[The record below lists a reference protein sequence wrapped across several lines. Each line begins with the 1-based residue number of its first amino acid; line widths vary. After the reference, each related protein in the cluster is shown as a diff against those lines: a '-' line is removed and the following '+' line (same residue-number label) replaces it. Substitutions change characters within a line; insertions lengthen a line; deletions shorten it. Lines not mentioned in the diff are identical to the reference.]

1 MAVITIPSSF
11 SPIAA
16 ALDVFTQD
24 RLAQQ
29 KRARQAEQDA
39 WNREARARQRQGWA
53 RQDEMQGRQDLLWQR
68 QQDEYNKQQAKLAA
82 LGDATWQDKQIY
94 NTGSYESPEYDKYR
108 GAIGRSALGGQEEN
122 VPTVAPEQMQ
132 IANAFERAM
141 ASKRMANTHGV
152 APMTAGKIH
161 AKQPQEFDQEALR
174 EAIFTYRNSEPGSV
188 SRSMA
193 FLALKNMGLSAGH
206 INEIAGPEAAAQFN
220 AEEYTRQDDLF
231 RGGPMYTGTN
241 VSMGDEEAEYDDT
254 DVAVAPTEQQRLN
267 ALLARDKMVDR
278 TTSRQDLE
286 SIFNP
291 QAPKVKAEKITPLQG
306 WTKAYGNRN
315 DRLVHEDDVMAGI
328 SSAMQKALLGS
339 VPEQDP
345 GNIESFSM
353 SELFSDAQEQQLMS
367 NMWQAAQMIQRKY
380 FPGKSAQI
388 VFEEMKGK
396 IGMGPEELDLVDT
409 SGAISEF
416 VPGKFNDTEAK
427 YTTTPRLY
435 NAQQIMDDYLK
446 TLPAGTLPEDAALA
460 NANNVPLG

>member
-16 ALDVFTQD
+16 AIDVFAQD

-39 WNREARARQRQGWA
+39 WNREARARQRQGWS
-53 RQDEMQGRQDLLWQR
+53 RQDEMQRRQDLLWQR

-82 LGDATWQDKQIY
+82 LGDATAQDQQIY
-94 NTGSYESPEYDKYR
+94 NTGSYTNPEFQQWGTEDDSPVTPMP
-108 GAIGRSALGGQEEN
+108 EEN
-122 VPTVAPEQMQ
+122 LV
-132 IANAFERAM
+132 ANAFQRAM
-141 ASKRMANTHGV
+141 ASKRMANTHGI
-152 APMTAGKIH
+152 APMTAAKIH
-161 AKQPQEFDQEALR
+161 AGQPQEFDQEALR
-174 EAIFTYRNSEPGSV
+174 EALFMYQNTKPGDV
-188 SRSMA
+188 NHSMA
-193 FLALKNMGLSAGH
+193 YLALKKMGLSAGH
-206 INEIAGPEAAAQFN
+206 INEIAGPEAAAQFSIEDYGQLN
-220 AEEYTRQDDLF
+220 QIARGDD
-231 RGGPMYTGTN
+231 MYTGTN
-241 VSMGDEEAEYDDT
+241 VPMGDEDAKYDDP
-254 DVAVAPTEQQRLN
+254 DVAVKPTQRQRLD
-267 ALLARDKMVDR
+267 ALLARDELVGRK
-278 TTSRQDLE
+278 TTQSDLD

-291 QAPKVKAEKITPLQG
+291 QAPKVKAEKITPLQS
-306 WTKAYGNRN
+306 WTKSYGASGVRT
-315 DRLVHEDDVMAGI
+315 RHEDDVMAGI

-345 GNIESFSM
+345 DNIESFSM

-380 FPGKSAQI
+380 FPGKSPQI
-388 VFEEMKGK
+388 VFEEMKAK
-396 IGMGPEELDLVDT
+396 IGMGPKELDLVDT

-460 NANNVPLG
+460 NVNNVPLG

>member
-29 KRARQAEQDA
+29 KRARQQEQDA
-39 WNREARARQRQGWA
+39 WNREARGRQREGWG
-53 RQDEMQGRQDLLWQR
+53 RQDEVWNRQDLLWQR

-161 AKQPQEFDQEALR
+161 AGQPQEFDQEALR

-193 FLALKNMGLSAGH
+193 FLALKDMGLSAGH
-206 INEIAGPEAAAQFN
+206 INEIAGPETAAQFN
-220 AEEYTRQDDLF
+220 AEEYSRQDALF
-231 RGGPMYTGTN
+231 RGGLIMPPET
-241 VSMGDEEAEYDDT
+241 MGDEDAMYDDT
-254 DVAVAPTEQQRLN
+254 DVVEKLTEQQRLN
-267 ALLARDKMVDR
+267 ALLARDKMVGR

-345 GNIESFSM
+345 DNIESFSM

-367 NMWQAAQMIQRKY
+367 NMWQAAQMIQQKY
-380 FPGKSAQI
+380 FPGKSPQI
-388 VFEEMKGK
+388 VFEEMKAK

-409 SGAISEF
+409 SGTISEF

-427 YTTTPRLY
+427 YIETPRLY

-460 NANNVPLG
+460 NVNNVPLG

>member
-1 MAVITIPSSF
+1 MAIITIPSSF

-29 KRARQAEQDA
+29 KRARQQEQDA
-39 WNREARARQRQGWA
+39 WNREARARQRQGWG
-53 RQDEMQGRQDLLWQR
+53 RQDEIQRRQDLLWQEQR
-68 QQDEYNKQQAKLAA
+68 AAYAQANAEKQRLAQQHQDA
-82 LGDATWQDKQIY
+82 LGRY
-94 NTGSYESPEYDKYR
+94 NENTLGT
-108 GAIGRSALGGQEEN
+108 ALGQETPAFTDTEMGGDWN
-122 VPTVAPEQMQ
+122 EMAGETATTPGLREVLEANMSARAKYGNLWGMPSRAELISRMQ
-132 IANAFERAM
+132 
-141 ASKRMANTHGV
+141 
-152 APMTAGKIH
+152 GK
-161 AKQPQEFDQEALR
+161 QEFDQEALR
-174 EAIFTYRNSEPGSV
+174 EALFTYQNTKPGDV
-188 SRSMA
+188 NHSMA
-193 FLALKNMGLSAGH
+193 FLALKDMGLSAGH

-220 AEEYTRQDDLF
+220 AEEYSKQDALF
-231 RGGPMYTGTN
+231 RGGLTMPPET
-241 VSMGDEEAEYDDT
+241 MGDEDAIYDDT
-254 DVAVAPTEQQRLN
+254 DVVEKLTEQQRLN
-267 ALLARDKMVDR
+267 ALLTRDKMVGR

-291 QAPKVKAEKITPLQG
+291 QAPAEKITPLQG
-306 WTKAYGNRN
+306 WNKAYGNRN

-345 GNIESFSM
+345 DNIESFSM

-388 VFEEMKGK
+388 VFEEMKAK
-396 IGMGPEELDLVDT
+396 IGMGPKELDLVDT

-427 YTTTPRLY
+427 YIETPRLY
-435 NAQQIMDDYLK
+435 NAQQIMDDYLEV
-446 TLPAGTLPEDAALA
+446 LRMALKES
-460 NANNVPLG
+460 NKLG